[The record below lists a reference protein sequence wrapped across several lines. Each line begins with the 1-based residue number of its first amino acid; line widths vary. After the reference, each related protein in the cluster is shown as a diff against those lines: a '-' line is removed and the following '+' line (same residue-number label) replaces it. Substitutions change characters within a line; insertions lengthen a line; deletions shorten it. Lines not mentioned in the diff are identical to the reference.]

1 MYTTYRAFPWRHPVR
16 ATVAYPAPMEKAT
29 LFADLTQESEIPDEG
44 TLSRVLYKDD
54 DIRVVLFGFD
64 AGQELTEH
72 TAALP
77 AVVQILSGLATVG
90 YGEETVTAGPGCW
103 LRMEAHLPHSVF
115 AIEPTVLLLTLL
127 KQ

>member
-1 MYTTYRAFPWRHPVR
+1 MNA
-16 ATVAYPAPMEKAT
+16 ATF
-29 LFADLTQESEIPDEG
+29 FADVTAELEIPSEG

-64 AGQELTEH
+64 TGQELTEH

-77 AVVQILSGLATVG
+77 AVVQVISGRAKIG
-90 YGEETVTAGPGCW
+90 YGEETVIAEPGSW
-103 LRMEAHLPHSVF
+103 LRMEARLPHSVF
-115 AIEPTVLLLTLL
+115 ATAPTVLLLTLL